1 MTINILVSGPIRP
14 DEDSVIQVLETIR
27 SQLPDSRI
35 FFVSWSHSQRIQDIV
50 HVYQVLAEPTTDEI
64 TRIVTART
72 IQQRQLGL
80 SDDIP
85 GCAFSTFKMFYG
97 VQKVCELASPYL
109 TDSDI
114 VFRIRTDSVLKT
126 TAGYIEDLAKSNS
139 YVAKRGDGFDWFALT
154 TFGTFKKV
162 WCFKDHAEYN
172 DNISNSWNPEDSV
185 LRRISIPILYFDP
198 TKVECYILRE
208 GGRKHYYN

>member
-14 DEDSVIQVLETIR
+14 DEESVIQVLETIR

-35 FFVSWSHSQRIQDIV
+35 FFVSWSHSQRIQEIV
-50 HVYQVLAEPTTDEI
+50 DFYRVVPEPTADEI

-72 IQQRQLGL
+72 IQQAQLGL

-85 GCAFSTFKMFYG
+85 GCKFSTFRMFYG
-97 VQKVCELASPYL
+97 VQQVCALASPYL

-139 YVAKRGDGFDWFALT
+139 YIAKRGDGFDWFAIT
-154 TFGTFKKV
+154 TFDLFKKA
-162 WCFKDHAEYN
+162 WCFKDIFEYN
-172 DNISNSWNPEDSV
+172 ECVSNSWNAEDIV
-185 LRRISIPILYFDP
+185 FRRVPIPILYFDS
-198 TKVECYILRE
+198 TKVDCYILRE
-208 GGRKHYYN
+208 GGRKHYYA